1 MGIALVISSTFHHS
15 TKPSWLAIFDCR
27 CLSCSQERRSHL
39 VISFRGGSVFVSED
53 SEHHTATESI
63 LIILIWFS
71 FLWPRSKSKYLNK
84 ATDPHRDEQ
93 KKNVR
98 RRFKGVRQTPSIPM
112 SFWKHS
118 PFRQYSDFHLLQ
130 NAVPFCNEKH
140 DDAPYCGPHDG
151 QGRDGC
157 HAKRVLQGKQSIID
171 RRSNKPS

>member
-1 MGIALVISSTFHHS
+1 MGIALVISNTFHHS
-15 TKPSWLAIFDCR
+15 MKPSWLAIFDCR

-93 KKNVR
+93 NKNVR

-118 PFRQYSDFHLLQ
+118 PFRQYSDFHPLQ
-130 NAVPFCNEKH
+130 NGVPFCNDKH
-140 DDAPYCGPHDG
+140 DDATYCGPHDG
-151 QGRDGC
+151 QGRDAC
-157 HAKRVLQGKQSIID
+157 HAQSSP
-171 RRSNKPS
+171 RQAKHH